1 MIAKVCDVL
10 GYLIVVKVISLLSKA
25 VIEPMLE
32 YRGYSEKEIERFV
45 LATEVIEIAFL
56 LMLLKR
62 TDD

>member
-1 MIAKVCDVL
+1 MLAKVCDVL

-25 VIEPMLE
+25 IIEPMLE

>member
-1 MIAKVCDVL
+1 MLAKVCDVL
-10 GYLIVVKVISLLSKA
+10 GYLIVVKVISLLSKSI
-25 VIEPMLE
+25 VEPMLE
-32 YRGYSEKEIERFV
+32 QRGYSEKEIERFV

>member
-1 MIAKVCDVL
+1 MLAKVCDVL

-25 VIEPMLE
+25 IIEPMLE
-32 YRGYSEKEIERFV
+32 YKGYSEKEIERFV

>member
-32 YRGYSEKEIERFV
+32 HRGYSEKEIERFV